1 MKKAR
6 YKRVLLK
13 ISGAALTGDKQ
24 YGIDFARVSDIASQI
39 KQVVQMGVEVA
50 VVVGGG
56 NIWRGSTAAEMGME
70 RSTADYAGM
79 LATLLNALA
88 LQDTIEKIDVPTRIQ
103 SALHVESVCEP
114 FIRRR
119 AMRHLEK
126 GRVVI
131 FACGTGN
138 PYMTTDTAAALR
150 AIEIG
155 ADVLLMAK
163 NRVDGV
169 YDADPQK
176 NPKAKKFDRIS
187 HDEALKLHLKVTDA
201 TAMSLC
207 MEHNL
212 PIFIFDVGTRD
223 SIVHAVQGDVVGTIV
238 SSQR

>member
-13 ISGAALTGDKQ
+13 ISGAALTGDKH
-24 YGIDFARVSDIASQI
+24 YGLDLAIVSGLASQI
-39 KQVVQMGVEVA
+39 KQAVEMGIEMGI
-50 VVVGGG
+50 VVGGG

-70 RSTADYAGM
+70 RTNADYAGM

-88 LQDTIEKIDVPTRIQ
+88 LQDTLEKLGVPTRIQ
-103 SALHVESVCEP
+103 SAIQVESVCEP

-119 AMRHLEK
+119 AVRHLEK

-155 ADVLLMAK
+155 AEVLLMAK

-169 YDADPQK
+169 YNADPQK
-176 NPKAKKFDRIS
+176 DPKAKKFKSIS
-187 HDEALKLHLKVTDA
+187 YDKALQLHLKVTDA

-207 MEHNL
+207 MEQNL
-212 PIFIFDVGTRD
+212 PILVFDID
-223 SIVHAVQGDVVGTIV
+223 APQSIVHAVQGDAIGTIV
-238 SSQR
+238 KS

>member
-13 ISGAALTGDKQ
+13 ISGAALTGDKE
-24 YGIDFARVSDIASQI
+24 YGIDFAVASGLARQI
-39 KQVVQMGVEVA
+39 KQVVDMGVEMGI
-50 VVVGGG
+50 VVGGG

-70 RSTADYAGM
+70 RTTADYAGM

-88 LQDTIEKIDVPTRIQ
+88 LQDTLEKVGVPTRVQ

-119 AMRHLEK
+119 ALRHLEK

-150 AIEIG
+150 AFEIG
-155 ADVLLMAK
+155 AEVLLMAK
-163 NRVDGV
+163 NGVDGI
-169 YDADPQK
+169 YNADPQK
-176 NPKAKKFDRIS
+176 NPKAKKFNVIS
-187 HDEALKLHLKVTDA
+187 YDKALQLRLKATDA

-207 MEHNL
+207 REQNL
-212 PIFIFDVGTRD
+212 PILVFDIDTPQ
-223 SIVHAVQGDVVGTIV
+223 SIVHAVQGDIIGTIV
-238 SSQR
+238 KS

>member
-24 YGIDFARVSDIASQI
+24 YGINFAVVSSLAHQI
-39 KQVVQMGVEVA
+39 KQVVGMGVEMGI
-50 VVVGGG
+50 VVGGG

-70 RSTADYAGM
+70 RTTADYAGM

-88 LQDTIEKIDVPTRIQ
+88 LQDTLEKVGVPTRVQ

-131 FACGTGN
+131 FACGSGN
-138 PYMTTDTAAALR
+138 PYVTTDTAAALR
-150 AIEIG
+150 AFEIG
-155 ADVLLMAK
+155 AEVLLMAK
-163 NRVDGV
+163 NGVDGI
-169 YDADPQK
+169 YNADPQK
-176 NPKAKKFDRIS
+176 NPKAKKFNIIS
-187 HDEALKLHLKVTDA
+187 YDKALQLRLKATDA

-207 MEHNL
+207 MEQNL
-212 PIFIFDVGTRD
+212 PILVFDID
-223 SIVHAVQGDVVGTIV
+223 APQSIVHAVQGDIIGTIV
-238 SSQR
+238 KS

>member
-24 YGIDFARVSDIASQI
+24 YGINFAVVSSLAHQI
-39 KQVVQMGVEVA
+39 KQVVGMGVEMGI
-50 VVVGGG
+50 VVGGG

-70 RSTADYAGM
+70 RTTADYAGM

-88 LQDTIEKIDVPTRIQ
+88 LQDTLEKVGVPTRVQ

-131 FACGTGN
+131 FACGSGN
-138 PYMTTDTAAALR
+138 PYVTTDTAAALR
-150 AIEIG
+150 AFEIG
-155 ADVLLMAK
+155 AEVLLMAK
-163 NRVDGV
+163 NGVDGI
-169 YDADPQK
+169 YNADPQK
-176 NPKAKKFDRIS
+176 NPKAKKFNIIS
-187 HDEALKLHLKVTDA
+187 YDKALQLHLKATDA

-207 MEHNL
+207 MEQNL
-212 PIFIFDVGTRD
+212 PILVFDID
-223 SIVHAVQGDVVGTIV
+223 APQSIVHAVQGDIIGTIV
-238 SSQR
+238 KS

>member
-13 ISGAALTGDKQ
+13 ISGAALTGNKK

-39 KQVVQMGVEVA
+39 KQVVGMGVEVA

-56 NIWRGSTAAEMGME
+56 NIWRGSSAEEMGME
-70 RSTADYAGM
+70 RTNADYAGM

-88 LQDTIEKIDVPTRIQ
+88 LQDTLEKLDVNTRIQ
-103 SALHVESVCEP
+103 SAIPVAAVCEP

-119 AMRHLEK
+119 ALRHLEK
-126 GRVVI
+126 NRVVI
-131 FACGTGN
+131 LACGTGN

-163 NRVDGV
+163 NGVDGV
-169 YDADPQK
+169 YDTDPRK
-176 NPKAKKFDRIS
+176 NPKAKKFNSIS
-187 HDEALKLHLKVTDA
+187 YDKALKLRLKVTDA

-207 MEHNL
+207 MEHDL
-212 PIFIFDVGTRD
+212 PIFIFDIGTGN
-223 SIVHAVQGDVVGTIV
+223 SIVRAVQGDVVGTIV
-238 SSQR
+238 NSKR

>member
-24 YGIDFARVSDIASQI
+24 YGIDFAVTSSLARQI
-39 KQVVQMGVEVA
+39 KSVIDMGVELGI
-50 VVVGGG
+50 VVGGG

-70 RSTADYAGM
+70 RTTADYAGM

-88 LQDTIEKIDVPTRIQ
+88 LQDTLEQVGVPTRVQ

-119 AMRHLEK
+119 AIRHLEK

-131 FACGTGN
+131 FACGSGN
-138 PYMTTDTAAALR
+138 PYVTTDTAAALR
-150 AIEIG
+150 AFEIG
-155 ADVLLMAK
+155 AEVLLMAK
-163 NRVDGV
+163 HGIDGI
-169 YDADPQK
+169 YDADPKK
-176 NPKAKKFDRIS
+176 NPKAKRFNIIS
-187 HDEALKLHLKVTDA
+187 YDKALKLHLRATDA

-207 MEHNL
+207 MEQNL
-212 PIFIFDVGTRD
+212 PILVFDIAAPQ
-223 SIVHAVQGDVVGTIV
+223 SIVQAVQGDIIGTIV
-238 SSQR
+238 KS

>member
-13 ISGAALTGDKQ
+13 ISGAALTGDKR
-24 YGIDFARVSDIASQI
+24 YGIDFAVASSLARQI
-39 KQVVQMGVEVA
+39 KQVVDMGVEMGI
-50 VVVGGG
+50 VVGGG

-70 RSTADYAGM
+70 RTTADYAGM

-88 LQDTIEKIDVPTRIQ
+88 LQDTLEKVGVPTRVQ

-131 FACGTGN
+131 FACGSGN
-138 PYMTTDTAAALR
+138 PYVTTDTAAALR
-150 AIEIG
+150 AFEIG
-155 ADVLLMAK
+155 AEVLLMAK
-163 NRVDGV
+163 NGVDGI
-169 YDADPQK
+169 YNADPQK
-176 NPKAKKFDRIS
+176 NPKAKKFNIIS
-187 HDEALKLHLKVTDA
+187 YDKALQLRLKATDA

-207 MEHNL
+207 MEQNL
-212 PIFIFDVGTRD
+212 PILVFDID
-223 SIVHAVQGDVVGTIV
+223 APQSIVHAVQGDIIGTIV
-238 SSQR
+238 KS

>member
-24 YGIDFARVSDIASQI
+24 YGIDFAVASGFARQV
-39 KQVVQMGVEVA
+39 KQVVDMGVEIGL
-50 VVVGGG
+50 VVGGG

-70 RSTADYAGM
+70 RTTADYAGM

-88 LQDTIEKIDVPTRIQ
+88 LQDTLEKVGVPTRVQ

-119 AMRHLEK
+119 ALRHLEK

-150 AIEIG
+150 AFEIG
-155 ADVLLMAK
+155 AEVLLMAK
-163 NRVDGV
+163 NGVDGI
-169 YDADPQK
+169 YNADPRK
-176 NPKAKKFDRIS
+176 NPKAKKFNTIS
-187 HDEALKLHLKVTDA
+187 YGKALQLRLKAIDA
-201 TAMSLC
+201 TAMALC
-207 MEHNL
+207 MEQNL
-212 PIFIFDVGTRD
+212 PILVFDIDTPQ
-223 SIVHAVQGDVVGTIV
+223 SIVHAVQGDIIGTIV
-238 SSQR
+238 KN

>member
-1 MKKAR
+1 MKKSR

-13 ISGAALTGDKQ
+13 LSGAALTGDERS
-24 YGIDFARVSDIASQI
+24 GIDFATLSEIAHQI
-39 KQVVQMGVEVA
+39 RQVLDMGAEVA
-50 VVVGGG
+50 IVVGGG
-56 NIWRGSTAAEMGME
+56 NIWRGTTAEEMGME
-70 RSTADYAGM
+70 RTNADYAGM

-88 LQDTIEKIDVPTRIQ
+88 LQDTLEKAGVFTRIQ
-103 SALHVESVCEP
+103 SAITVAAICEP

-119 AMRHLEK
+119 ALRHMEK

-138 PYMTTDTAAALR
+138 PYFTTDTAAALR

-155 ADVLLMAK
+155 AEVLLMAK
-163 NRVDGV
+163 YRVDGV

-176 NPKAKKFDRIS
+176 NPDAKRFDSIS
-187 HDEALKLHLKVTDA
+187 HDDALKLHLKVTDA

-207 MEHNL
+207 MENNL
-212 PIFIFDVGTRD
+212 PIIVFDVAAPQ
-223 SIVHAVQGDVVGTIV
+223 SIVHAVEGDVIGTIV

>member
-24 YGIDFARVSDIASQI
+24 YGIDFAVVSGLARQI
-39 KQVVQMGVEVA
+39 KQVIDMGVELGI
-50 VVVGGG
+50 VVGGG

-88 LQDTIEKIDVPTRIQ
+88 LQDTLEKFDVPTRVQ

-119 AMRHLEK
+119 AIRHLEK

-131 FACGTGN
+131 FACGSGN
-138 PYMTTDTAAALR
+138 PYVTTDTAAALR
-150 AIEIG
+150 AFEIG
-155 ADVLLMAK
+155 AEVLLIAK
-163 NRVDGV
+163 NGVDGI

-176 NPKAKKFDRIS
+176 NPKAKKFNIIS
-187 HDEALKLHLKVTDA
+187 HDKALKLHLKATDA

-207 MEHNL
+207 MEQNL
-212 PIFIFDVGTRD
+212 PIFVFDID
-223 SIVHAVQGDVVGTIV
+223 APQSIVHAVQGDIIGTIV
-238 SSQR
+238 KS

>member
-13 ISGAALTGDKQ
+13 ISGAALTGAKQ
-24 YGIDFARVSDIASQI
+24 YGLDLAVVSDLAGQI
-39 KQVVQMGVEVA
+39 KQVAEMGVEMG

-56 NIWRGSTAAEMGME
+56 NIWRGLTAAEMGME
-70 RSTADYAGM
+70 RTNADYAGM

-88 LQDTIEKIDVPTRIQ
+88 LQDTLEKLDVPTRVQ

-155 ADVLLMAK
+155 AEVLLMAK
-163 NRVDGV
+163 NGVDGV
-169 YDADPQK
+169 YTADPQK
-176 NPKAKKFDRIS
+176 DPKAKKFKSIS
-187 HDEALKLHLKVTDA
+187 YDQALQLHLKVTDA

-207 MEHNL
+207 MEQNL
-212 PIFIFDVGTRD
+212 PILVFDID
-223 SIVHAVQGDVVGTIV
+223 APQSIVHAVQGDAIGTIV
-238 SSQR
+238 KS

>member
-13 ISGAALTGDKQ
+13 ISGAALTGDKK
-24 YGIDFARVSDIASQI
+24 YGIDFAVVSGLARQI
-39 KQVVQMGVEVA
+39 KQVVGMGVEMGI
-50 VVVGGG
+50 VVGGG

-88 LQDTIEKIDVPTRIQ
+88 LQDTLEKIDVPTRVQ

-119 AMRHLEK
+119 AINHLEK

-131 FACGTGN
+131 FACGSGN
-138 PYMTTDTAAALR
+138 PYVTTDTAAALR
-150 AIEIG
+150 AFEIG
-155 ADVLLMAK
+155 AEVLLMAK
-163 NRVDGV
+163 NGVDGV

-176 NPKAKKFDRIS
+176 NPKAKKFNIIS
-187 HDEALKLHLKVTDA
+187 YDKALQLHLKATDA
-201 TAMSLC
+201 TAMALC
-207 MEHNL
+207 MEQNL
-212 PIFIFDVGTRD
+212 PIFVFDID
-223 SIVHAVQGDVVGTIV
+223 APQSIVHAVQGDIIGTIV
-238 SSQR
+238 KS

>member
-13 ISGAALTGDKQ
+13 ISGAALTGDRE
-24 YGIDFARVSDIASQI
+24 YGIDFAVASGLARQI
-39 KQVVQMGVEVA
+39 KQVVDMGVEMGI
-50 VVVGGG
+50 VVGGG

-70 RSTADYAGM
+70 RTTADYAGM
-79 LATLLNALA
+79 LATLLNALS
-88 LQDTIEKIDVPTRIQ
+88 LQDTLEKVGVPTRVQ

-119 AMRHLEK
+119 ALRHLEK

-150 AIEIG
+150 AFEIG
-155 ADVLLMAK
+155 AEVLLMAK
-163 NRVDGV
+163 NGVDGI
-169 YDADPQK
+169 YNADPQK
-176 NPKAKKFDRIS
+176 NPKAKKFNIIS
-187 HDEALKLHLKVTDA
+187 YDKALQLRLKATDA

-207 MEHNL
+207 REQNL
-212 PIFIFDVGTRD
+212 PILVFDIDTPQ
-223 SIVHAVQGDVVGTIV
+223 SIVHAVQGDIIGTIV
-238 SSQR
+238 KS

>member
-24 YGIDFARVSDIASQI
+24 YGLDLAVVSGLASQI
-39 KQVVQMGVEVA
+39 KQVAEMGVEMG

-56 NIWRGSTAAEMGME
+56 NIWRGLTAAEMGME
-70 RSTADYAGM
+70 RTNADYAGM

-88 LQDTIEKIDVPTRIQ
+88 LQDTLEKLGVPTRIQ

-119 AMRHLEK
+119 AVRHLEK

-155 ADVLLMAK
+155 AEVLLMAK

-169 YDADPQK
+169 YTADPK
-176 NPKAKKFDRIS
+176 KDPKAKKFKTIS
-187 HDEALKLHLKVTDA
+187 YDQALQLHLKVTDA

-207 MEHNL
+207 MEQNL
-212 PIFIFDVGTRD
+212 PILVFDID
-223 SIVHAVQGDVVGTIV
+223 APQSIVHAVQGDTIGTIV
-238 SSQR
+238 KS

>member
-24 YGIDFARVSDIASQI
+24 YGIDFAVVSVLARQI
-39 KQVVQMGVEVA
+39 KQVVDMGVEMGI
-50 VVVGGG
+50 VVGGG

-70 RSTADYAGM
+70 RTTADYAGM

-88 LQDTIEKIDVPTRIQ
+88 LQDTLEKVGVPTRVQ

-131 FACGTGN
+131 FACGSGN
-138 PYMTTDTAAALR
+138 PYVTTDTAAALR
-150 AIEIG
+150 AFEIG
-155 ADVLLMAK
+155 AEVLLMAK
-163 NRVDGV
+163 HGIDGI
-169 YDADPQK
+169 YNADPQK
-176 NPKAKKFDRIS
+176 NPKAKKFNIIS
-187 HDEALKLHLKVTDA
+187 YDKALQLRLKATDA

-207 MEHNL
+207 MEQNL
-212 PIFIFDVGTRD
+212 PILVFDID
-223 SIVHAVQGDVVGTIV
+223 APQSIVHAVQGDIIGTIV
-238 SSQR
+238 KN

>member
-13 ISGAALTGDKQ
+13 ISGAALTGNKQ
-24 YGIDFARVSDIASQI
+24 YGLDLAVVSGLAGQI
-39 KQVVQMGVEVA
+39 KQVAEMGVEMG
-50 VVVGGG
+50 VVIGGG
-56 NIWRGSTAAEMGME
+56 NIWRGLTAAEMGME
-70 RSTADYAGM
+70 RTNADYAGM

-88 LQDTIEKIDVPTRIQ
+88 LQDTLEKLDVPTRVQ

-155 ADVLLMAK
+155 AEVLLMAK
-163 NRVDGV
+163 NGVDGV
-169 YDADPQK
+169 YTADPQK
-176 NPKAKKFDRIS
+176 NPKAKKFKSIS
-187 HDEALKLHLKVTDA
+187 YDKALHLHLKVTDA

-207 MEHNL
+207 MEQNL
-212 PIFIFDVGTRD
+212 PILVFDID
-223 SIVHAVQGDVVGTIV
+223 APQSIVHAVQGDTIGTIV
-238 SSQR
+238 KS

>member
-24 YGIDFARVSDIASQI
+24 YGIDFAVASGLAHQI
-39 KQVVQMGVEVA
+39 KQVVDMGVEMGI
-50 VVVGGG
+50 VVGGG

-70 RSTADYAGM
+70 RTTADYAGM

-88 LQDTIEKIDVPTRIQ
+88 LQDTLEKVGVPTRVQ

-119 AMRHLEK
+119 AIRHLEK

-131 FACGTGN
+131 FACGSGN
-138 PYMTTDTAAALR
+138 PYVTTDTAAALR
-150 AIEIG
+150 AFEIG
-155 ADVLLMAK
+155 AEVLLMAK
-163 NRVDGV
+163 NGVDGI
-169 YDADPQK
+169 YNADPQK
-176 NPKAKKFDRIS
+176 NPKAKKFNIIS
-187 HDEALKLHLKVTDA
+187 YDKALQLRLKATDT

-207 MEHNL
+207 MEQNL
-212 PIFIFDVGTRD
+212 PILVFDIGAPQ
-223 SIVHAVQGDVVGTIV
+223 SIVHAVQGDIIGTIV
-238 SSQR
+238 KS